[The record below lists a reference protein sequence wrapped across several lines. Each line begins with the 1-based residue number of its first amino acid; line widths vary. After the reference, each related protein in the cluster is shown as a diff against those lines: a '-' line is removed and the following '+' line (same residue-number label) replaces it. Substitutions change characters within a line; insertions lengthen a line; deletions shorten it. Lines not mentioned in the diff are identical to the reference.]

1 MSKLL
6 SPEDRRFLRKGMK
19 YFGIRML
26 KLEFSDSK
34 KTYPD
39 IWISLDGQMPKIT
52 VTREWMKQNSANRQS
67 RLTHELLHK
76 AGLEHNEKIGYNSH
90 PEADSFSKKVYLD
103 IIKGSSKFDRRKF
116 GL

>member
-6 SPEDRRFLRKGMK
+6 SPEDRKFLRKGMK
-19 YFGIRML
+19 YFQVRML
-26 KLEFSDSK
+26 KIEWSPSQAK
-34 KTYPD
+34 YPD

-52 VTREWMKQNSANRQS
+52 VTKEWMKQNSTNRQS

-76 AGLEHNEKIGYNSH
+76 TGLEHNEKIGYNTH

-103 IIKGSSKFDRRKF
+103 IIKGSSKFDKRRF